1 MSQVFSTEEL
11 SLVDLKKMP
20 KHVAIIMDGNRRWA
34 RQNGISKFSGHK
46 KGADNLI
53 RIVSAAANLNI
64 KILTVYAFSTENRDR
79 SGKEVSHLWKLF
91 EEYLAK
97 YEKEFLKKEIRV
109 QIIGDIS
116 KCPLSLQKRMTRVVK
131 ATSQGKKITLVL
143 AINYGGRNEI
153 LRSFK
158 KMLGDYDK
166 KVFNKDEISEDMIA
180 SYLDTAE
187 LSDPEL
193 LIRTS
198 GELRLSNFLLW
209 QLSYSEFYIAE
220 TFWPDFSPKE
230 LLKALVGFQ
239 NRNRRFG
246 GCE

>member
-1 MSQVFSTEEL
+1 MSKVFSTAEL

-53 RIVSAAANLNI
+53 RIVTAAANLNI

-79 SGKEVSHLWKLF
+79 SKKEVSALWKLF
-91 EEYLAK
+91 EEYLSK
-97 YEKEFLKKEIRV
+97 YEKEFQKKEIRV

-116 KCPLSLQKRMTRVVK
+116 QCPDSLQKRMTKVV
-131 ATSQGKKITLVL
+131 ASTAQGKKITLVL

-198 GELRLSNFLLW
+198 GERRLSNFLLW
-209 QLSYSEFYIAE
+209 QLSYSEFYIAD
-220 TFWPDFSPKE
+220 TFWPDFSPQE

-239 NRNRRFG
+239 NRHRRFG
-246 GCE
+246 GL